1 MEKHR
6 YALNSEVG
14 ETDHYTTQDYYN
26 VDWNCCAVTI
36 KPELWDYGCLG

>member
-14 ETDHYTTQDYYN
+14 ETDHYQDYYN